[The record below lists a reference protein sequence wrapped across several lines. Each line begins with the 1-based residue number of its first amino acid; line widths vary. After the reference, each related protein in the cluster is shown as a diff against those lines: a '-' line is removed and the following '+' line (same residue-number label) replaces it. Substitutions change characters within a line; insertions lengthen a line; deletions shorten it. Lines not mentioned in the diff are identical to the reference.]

1 MLYYSRWKTIFIW
14 LVIAV
19 SVIIALPNAI
29 SEKTLSELPSWF
41 PKHKITLGLD
51 LQGGSHVMLQVDRND
66 IVKERLQSTIDDV
79 RSKLREANIGYTG
92 LTGTGQTVQV
102 RVRDLSQVDAAK
114 KALAPLTQ
122 PVSAGTLT
130 SGSIVEATLSD
141 AGDGLLKLNI
151 TDQGIEYRMASA
163 VTQSTEVIRRRVDEL
178 GTTEPTIQRE
188 GSDRIIVQVP
198 GLQDPQRLKNILNQ
212 TAKLS
217 FHMVD
222 QTMSAQDALNG
233 RTPPTDEILYSKDDP
248 PVPYLVEKRALVSGE
263 DLVDAQASFNSQTNE
278 PVVTFRFDSKGATR
292 FAQATSENVGKP
304 FAIVLDD
311 QVLSAPV
318 IREPI
323 LGGSGQI
330 SGNFTVQSANDLAV
344 LLRAGALPATL
355 TVVEERTVGPG
366 LGADSV
372 KSGVIAGVIGTL
384 LVVVFMMVF
393 YGLLGVIANLAVTLN
408 VIMILAILTM
418 LGRR

>member
-1 MLYYSRWKTIFIW
+1 MENHFHLARHRGQRHHR
-14 LVIAV
+14 AAECDQRED
-19 SVIIALPNAI
+19 ALGA
-29 SEKTLSELPSWF
+29 SFWF

-198 GLQDPQRLKNILNQ
+198 GLQDPQRLKNILNRRRSCRS
-212 TAKLS
+212 TWS
-217 FHMVD
+217 
-222 QTMSAQDALNG
+222 
-233 RTPPTDEILYSKDDP
+233 
-248 PVPYLVEKRALVSGE
+248 
-263 DLVDAQASFNSQTNE
+263 
-278 PVVTFRFDSKGATR
+278 TR
-292 FAQATSENVGKP
+292 P
-304 FAIVLDD
+304 C
-311 QVLSAPV
+311 
-318 IREPI
+318 
-323 LGGSGQI
+323 
-330 SGNFTVQSANDLAV
+330 
-344 LLRAGALPATL
+344 
-355 TVVEERTVGPG
+355 
-366 LGADSV
+366 
-372 KSGVIAGVIGTL
+372 
-384 LVVVFMMVF
+384 
-393 YGLLGVIANLAVTLN
+393 
-408 VIMILAILTM
+408 
-418 LGRR
+418 RRRMR